1 MILWFSIPV
10 GYLLDNV
17 NGSPFSKA
25 LALRGEALIQ
35 FVDRG
40 AHLRVVLRAADGVDG
55 GLLIRLLAVVNDPK
69 GEQLLPSN
77 MSTCP
82 QS

>member
-1 MILWFSIPV
+1 MRMQRPTL
-10 GYLLDNV
+10 YLLV
-17 NGSPFSKA
+17 ALGLLFCLQLTACGSQGIPGSQEKDGKSQRAQMAGPFSA
-25 LALRGEALIQ
+25 SSQ
-35 FVDRG
+35 M
-40 AHLRVVLRAADGVDG
+40 
-55 GLLIRLLAVVNDPK
+55 VNDPK